1 MLKYHRQRWPNIK
14 SALGQHSVLCS
25 LRLLVTLKETS
36 YRQEPL
42 FCAKV
47 FEEMIL
53 ESDIEIRVI

>member
-36 YRQEPL
+36 YCQEPL
-42 FCAKV
+42 FCAV